1 MHLLYRNKWFW
12 CVYWIY
18 MYPSYSSVWII
29 VWGLLWVI
37 FPIHTVSKPI
47 FNHALLKIA
56 VTSMLCFR
64 IPGSPQAASTR
75 TGDSSVYRVYE
86 AYVQGQDRLLCICQ
100 PQRLPPLTT
109 EKTYRCLTSPREPR
123 SCVHKKHSVCQMRTY
138 MICNSSQVHH
148 SRFILCICIEEDV
161 IRQHHI
167 CYIVKM
173 FSWIDPVDFH
183 SDFIV
188 YMVL

>member
-1 MHLLYRNKWFW
+1 M
-12 CVYWIY
+12 I
-18 MYPSYSSVWII
+18 
-29 VWGLLWVI
+29 
-37 FPIHTVSKPI
+37 T
-47 FNHALLKIA
+47 

-109 EKTYRCLTSPREPR
+109 EKTYRCLTSSREPR
-123 SCVHKKHSVCQMRTY
+123 SCVHKKRPVCQMRTY

-148 SRFILCICIEEDV
+148 SRFILCICIEKDV

-173 FSWIDPVDFH
+173 FS
-183 SDFIV
+183 
-188 YMVL
+188 

>member
-1 MHLLYRNKWFW
+1 MCIENIPHTVQYEWYFEARYESYFQ
-12 CVYWIY
+12 YIQ
-18 MYPSYSSVWII
+18 YPSQY
-29 VWGLLWVI
+29 L
-37 FPIHTVSKPI
+37 K
-47 FNHALLKIA
+47 HALLMIT

-100 PQRLPPLTT
+100 PQWLPPLTT

-123 SCVHKKHSVCQMRTY
+123 SCVHKKRPVCQMRTY

-148 SRFILCICIEEDV
+148 SRFILCICIGKDV

>member
-1 MHLLYRNKWFW
+1 M
-12 CVYWIY
+12 I
-18 MYPSYSSVWII
+18 
-29 VWGLLWVI
+29 
-37 FPIHTVSKPI
+37 T
-47 FNHALLKIA
+47 

-123 SCVHKKHSVCQMRTY
+123 SCVHKKTSCVSDENVHDMQFFSS
-138 MICNSSQVHH
+138 SSQPVHFMHLYRERCNKTTSYLLH
-148 SRFILCICIEEDV
+148 SEDV
-161 IRQHHI
+161 FMNRSSG
-167 CYIVKM
+167 
-173 FSWIDPVDFH
+173 FSFRFYRVHGLVMNRF
-183 SDFIV
+183 
-188 YMVL
+188 L